1 MRFSLGLLGLA
12 LAAACGQQRP
22 TLTEADRSAVADTV
36 KRIVIGVFVAASR
49 RDAAGLVS
57 GFAADAD
64 AQPIVWNEVAKPTI
78 ASLRATADTFYGAI
92 AGLETQPTGEIRA
105 IVLAPDGAAAEVSFT
120 FTITTKSG
128 ERVPGQGVATA
139 LLRKRAGGWKIVHR
153 HESEE
158 HFDAVM
164 GHVFGAHR

>member
-22 TLTEADRSAVADTV
+22 
-36 KRIVIGVFVAASR
+36 
-49 RDAAGLVS
+49 
-57 GFAADAD
+57 
-64 AQPIVWNEVAKPTI
+64 
-78 ASLRATADTFYGAI
+78 
-92 AGLETQPTGEIRA
+92 GEISA

-128 ERVPGQGVATA
+128 DRVPGQGVATA
-139 LLRKRAGGWKIVHR
+139 LLRKRAGGWKIVHW